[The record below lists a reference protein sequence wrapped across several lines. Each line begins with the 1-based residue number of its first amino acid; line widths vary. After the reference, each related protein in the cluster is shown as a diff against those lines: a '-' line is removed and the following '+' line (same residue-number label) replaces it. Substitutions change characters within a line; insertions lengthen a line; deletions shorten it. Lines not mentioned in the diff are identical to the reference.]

1 MLRPESMLKPES
13 ESELCGIVAEASGP
27 LRVLGGGTR
36 PLGAPVEGEKLTTS
50 GIQGIELHEPGALTM
65 VARAGTAVADIEK
78 ALSMERQRLAFEPMD
93 HRRLLGTSGI
103 PTIGGVFA
111 ANASG
116 PRRIQCGAARDFL
129 LGVRFVDGRGSLIR
143 NGGRVMK
150 NVTGYD
156 LVKLMAG
163 SYGTLGI
170 ITKVSFKVMPMSR
183 ATGTLL
189 IKNLSDTDAVNAL
202 SKALCSPFEVTGAAH
217 VQKEIGGFQTT
228 LVRVEGSEK
237 SIRYRCERL
246 CSELAEFGS
255 CELLFDEDQIMKIWR
270 DIRDVVAFENRDGD
284 VWRISVKPTDAPRIV
299 SKMNG
304 AEAIYD
310 WGGGLVWILLADKTG
325 GDDLRHSVIA
335 AGGHATLMRGDT
347 TRGAFQSVPAAVA
360 AIEEGLRRK
369 FDPRGILN
377 AGLMRRAA

>member
-1 MLRPESMLKPES
+1 M
-13 ESELCGIVAEASGP
+13 
-27 LRVLGGGTR
+27 
-36 PLGAPVEGEKLTTS
+36 
-50 GIQGIELHEPGALTM
+50 
-65 VARAGTAVADIEK
+65 
-78 ALSMERQRLAFEPMD
+78 
-93 HRRLLGTSGI
+93 
-103 PTIGGVFA
+103 
-111 ANASG
+111 
-116 PRRIQCGAARDFL
+116 
-129 LGVRFVDGRGSLIR
+129 
-143 NGGRVMK
+143 
-150 NVTGYD
+150 
-156 LVKLMAG
+156 
-163 SYGTLGI
+163 GTLGI
-170 ITKVSFKVMPMSR
+170 ITEVSFKVMPMSR

-377 AGLMRRAA
+377 SGLMRRAA